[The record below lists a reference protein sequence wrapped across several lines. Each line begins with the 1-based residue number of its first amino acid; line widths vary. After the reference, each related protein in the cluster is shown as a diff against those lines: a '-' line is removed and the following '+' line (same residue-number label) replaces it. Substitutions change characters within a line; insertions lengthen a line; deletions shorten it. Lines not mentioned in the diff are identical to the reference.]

1 MALHR
6 HTIEPAY
13 YLKYEV
19 LDGDEGLIAGF
30 VKYEDRELFIIAK
43 EEKENNKRLRERLY
57 RLKKE

>member
-13 YLKYEV
+13 HLKYEV
-19 LDGDEGLIAGF
+19 LDGDGGLIAGF
-30 VKYEDRELFIIAK
+30 VKDEDRELFINTK

>member
-13 YLKYEV
+13 HLKYEV
-19 LDGDEGLIAGF
+19 LDRDGGLIAGF
-30 VKYEDRELFIIAK
+30 VKYEDRELFIIVN
-43 EEKENNKRLRERLY
+43 EEEENNKRLRERIY